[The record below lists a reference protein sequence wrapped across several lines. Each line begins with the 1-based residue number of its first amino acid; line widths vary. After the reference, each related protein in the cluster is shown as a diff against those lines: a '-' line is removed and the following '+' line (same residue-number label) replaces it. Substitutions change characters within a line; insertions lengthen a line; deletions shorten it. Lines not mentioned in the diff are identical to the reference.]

1 MSDPTKPSEPNV
13 SDHLPSD
20 DGARD
25 SGSGI
30 AAAAA
35 IIFFGSLASRILGL
49 VREQLAAREFGA
61 GNDIAAF
68 TVADNLNTLLY
79 DLLAS
84 GLTQSALVP
93 VLAVMVVA
101 VAATRSEL
109 RKSTGALLGLG
120 LLVSGV
126 LTALGIVFAPKLVG
140 LMTNLAGDGSAR
152 GAATTELAIE
162 SLRIVL
168 PSLVFLTAATI
179 LTASLYAL
187 EKPIGPAL
195 GFTARNAAIVI
206 SILLLGDR
214 LGVRSMAVGVVVGAV
229 LLTLV
234 QLLALRRQHAL
245 PEISLDFRNPAVGR
259 VFRLYLPVFLGLLVS
274 SGVVILDRNLAWGA
288 EQDAVGAMRFA
299 TALVQLVLGLVAAAV
314 SLAALPGLSR
324 AHSRN
329 DEVGFA
335 AQLSN
340 ALMIVSLL
348 IIPAVLGMAA
358 LSVPIVDLL
367 FEQGSTGP
375 EAGHLIVIALLIYLP
390 GHLLAA
396 YDQVLIFAFYARQN
410 TILPVTI
417 GIIASSSY
425 FLAAPVLASRYEMA
439 GLVAA
444 NSIQL
449 AIHTV
454 AMLVLGRRTFGS
466 RPFAGLPAVVIR
478 ILTMA
483 TVATG
488 TAYLLYHILA
498 RHGLDSDTLI
508 GELGLVLVP
517 GFVAATLYATFIAS
531 SSLLRNQFALGSLAS
546 RFKGHSAGKT

>member
-1 MSDPTKPSEPNV
+1 MNDRINDRDPFPPDTALESNPAEPTV
-13 SDHLPSD
+13 
-20 DGARD
+20 A
-25 SGSGI
+25 I
-30 AAAAA
+30 ATATA

-68 TVADNLNTLLY
+68 TVADNLNTLIY

-93 VLAVMVVA
+93 VLAVMVVS

-126 LTALGIVFAPKLVG
+126 LTVLGMLFAPQLVG
-140 LMTNLAGDGSAR
+140 LMTNLAGNGAAR
-152 GAATTELAIE
+152 GTQVTELAVE

-187 EKPIGPAL
+187 EKPIGPSL
-195 GFTARNAAIVI
+195 GFTARNAVIVI

-234 QLLALRRQHAL
+234 QLVSLQRQHAL
-245 PEISLDFRNPAVGR
+245 PELSLDFRNPAVSR
-259 VFRLYLPVFLGLLVS
+259 VLRLYVPVFLGLIVS
-274 SGVVILDRNLAWGA
+274 SGVVILDRNLAWSA

-299 TALVQLVLGLVAAAV
+299 TALVQLILGLVAAAV

-329 DEVGFA
+329 DEVAFA

-340 ALMIVSLL
+340 ALMFVSLL

-375 EAGHLIVIALLIYLP
+375 DAARLIVIALLIYLP

-410 TILPVTI
+410 TVLPVTI

-425 FLAAPVLASRYEMA
+425 FIAAPLLASRYEMA

-449 AIHTV
+449 TIHTIL
-454 AMLVLGRRTFGS
+454 MLFVGRQTFGM
-466 RPFAGLPAVVIR
+466 RPFVSLPGVVVR
-478 ILTMA
+478 ILLLA
-483 TVATG
+483 AIAAG
-488 TAYLLYHILA
+488 TAYLLYQVLDQHA
-498 RHGLDSDTLI
+498 LDSDTAF
-508 GELGLVLVP
+508 GEIGLVLIP
-517 GFVAATLYATFIAS
+517 GMVGATLYVALISQSAT
-531 SSLLRNQFALGSLAS
+531 LRDRFALGSIVH
-546 RFKGHSAGKT
+546 RFKANWTAKT